1 MVITTTTKNDDAKPA
16 KTNTTRS
23 KNSKKNLCQSFT
35 KSLRTCC
42 VCCIH
47 IPEVIEVIHSSRILP
62 PVLGDIVSTFFT
74 APTQPIGY
82 VSLHPPTRRRYHV
95 VCVPCH
101 EDLTNTTLT
110 IHGTEFITCPAKGCN
125 LEVCVCHAYKNHVV
139 HPSQNI

>member
-1 MVITTTTKNDDAKPA
+1 MAITTTTKNDDAKSA

-23 KNSKKNLCQSFT
+23 KNSKKNLCQTVT

-62 PVLGDIVSTFFT
+62 PVLGDIVAAFLT

-125 LEVCVCHAYKNHVV
+125 VEVGVCHAYKNHVNDPL
-139 HPSQNI
+139 PSR

>member
-1 MVITTTTKNDDAKPA
+1 MPITTTTKNDDVKSAKINP
-16 KTNTTRS
+16 TRS
-23 KNSKKNLCQSFT
+23 KNSKKNLGKSFA

-47 IPEVIEVIHSSRILP
+47 IPDVIEVILSSSILP
-62 PVLGDIVSTFFT
+62 SVLCNIVAEFLI

-110 IHGTEFITCPAKGCN
+110 THDTEIITCPVKGCN
-125 LEVCVCHAYKNHVV
+125 IKVDVYHVYKNNVDDPL
-139 HPSQNI
+139 PSH